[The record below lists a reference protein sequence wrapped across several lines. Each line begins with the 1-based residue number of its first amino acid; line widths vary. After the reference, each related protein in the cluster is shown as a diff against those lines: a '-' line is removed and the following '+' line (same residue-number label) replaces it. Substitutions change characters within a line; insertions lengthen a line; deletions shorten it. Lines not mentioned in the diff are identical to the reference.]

1 MCIEK
6 TKLKTNEKPRRVCR
20 PQAANNSNHF
30 SPRHVR
36 GEKFLSGCKCGI
48 FVLCAKIMRAAA
60 CNPFGRKNEVFSPVK
75 KIAFVSPKRQR
86 RKINLCGTT
95 LVAAPRR
102 PLRPTIRGRGL
113 ITALRR
119 PCLLRAFSRSAGSS
133 GVIFAADPV
142 SASHQTGGS
151 LGTDSLGLLI
161 PILAF
166 ALYCLS
172 FYHKSR
178 FCQQEITQF

>member
-1 MCIEK
+1 MRSPALPHILCPSVGGGVPDAPFYCIPCN
-6 TKLKTNEKPRRVCR
+6 LSLRSRCAHRLWQSVP
-20 PQAANNSNHF
+20 PS
-30 SPRHVR
+30 
-36 GEKFLSGCKCGI
+36 LSG
-48 FVLCAKIMRAAA
+48 A
-60 CNPFGRKNEVFSPVK
+60 VFSPVK

-95 LVAAPRR
+95 LVAAPKR

-119 PCLLRAFSRSAGSS
+119 PCLLRAFSCSAGSS

-172 FYHKSR
+172 FYHKSL
-178 FCQQEITQF
+178 FCQQENYTIPK

>member
-1 MCIEK
+1 MCVGKNSSQAASVEFLCFAQKLCAQQPAIPLAEK
-6 TKLKTNEKPRRVCR
+6 TKFFR
-20 PQAANNSNHF
+20 QQ
-30 SPRHVR
+30 
-36 GEKFLSGCKCGI
+36 
-48 FVLCAKIMRAAA
+48 
-60 CNPFGRKNEVFSPVK
+60 K

-119 PCLLRAFSRSAGSS
+119 PCLLRAFSCSAGSS

-172 FYHKSR
+172 FYHKSL
-178 FCQQEITQF
+178 FCQQENYTIPK

>member
-1 MCIEK
+1 MS
-6 TKLKTNEKPRRVCR
+6 LVW
-20 PQAANNSNHF
+20 QS
-30 SPRHVR
+30 V
-36 GEKFLSGCKCGI
+36 LLD
-48 FVLCAKIMRAAA
+48 LCAGVLRIPTTSLRTGLGMTREFLRLLSPAVAIR
-60 CNPFGRKNEVFSPVK
+60 PPSSPGTVFSPVK

-178 FCQQEITQF
+178 FCQQENYTIPK

>member
-1 MCIEK
+1 MCHCEASAH
-6 TKLKTNEKPRRVCR
+6 TGCGNPRPLWICAGVLRIPTTSLRTGLGMTREFLRLLSPAVAIR
-20 PQAANNSNHF
+20 PPS
-30 SPRHVR
+30 SP
-36 GEKFLSGCKCGI
+36 GT
-48 FVLCAKIMRAAA
+48 
-60 CNPFGRKNEVFSPVK
+60 VFSPVK
-75 KIAFVSPKRQR
+75 KISFVSPKRQR

-178 FCQQEITQF
+178 FCQQENYTIPK

>member
-1 MCIEK
+1 MQRAVGEGRAVVQVEQGLALVLFQQLVVKIQLLPVLEHLRLPLGQTCPHGKAALGHVQCAFVLHDVPPYMCIEK

-75 KIAFVSPKRQR
+75 NRLCLPIKRQR
-86 RKINLCGTT
+86 R
-95 LVAAPRR
+95 
-102 PLRPTIRGRGL
+102 
-113 ITALRR
+113 
-119 PCLLRAFSRSAGSS
+119 
-133 GVIFAADPV
+133 
-142 SASHQTGGS
+142 
-151 LGTDSLGLLI
+151 
-161 PILAF
+161 
-166 ALYCLS
+166 
-172 FYHKSR
+172 
-178 FCQQEITQF
+178 

>member
-1 MCIEK
+1 MPTSARLTTLLVTCHC
-6 TKLKTNEKPRRVCR
+6 TAGAHTGCGNPSHRPCR
-20 PQAANNSNHF
+20 ELFFAS
-30 SPRHVR
+30 
-36 GEKFLSGCKCGI
+36 
-48 FVLCAKIMRAAA
+48 
-60 CNPFGRKNEVFSPVK
+60 K

-86 RKINLCGTT
+86 RKTNLCGTT

-102 PLRPTIRGRGL
+102 PLRPTIRGRGM

-119 PCLLRAFSRSAGSS
+119 PCLLRVFSRSAGSS

-178 FCQQEITQF
+178 FCQQENYTIPK

>member
-1 MCIEK
+1 MVPQRFVHRLCLLIEAK
-6 TKLKTNEKPRRVCR
+6 AIFLLAKKLRFFCQRDCR
-20 PQAANNSNHF
+20 LPVWNF
-30 SPRHVR
+30 
-36 GEKFLSGCKCGI
+36 
-48 FVLCAKIMRAAA
+48 CAL
-60 CNPFGRKNEVFSPVK
+60 RKNYARSSLQSLWQKKRSFFASK

-178 FCQQEITQF
+178 FCQQENYTIPK